1 MTFEK
6 ILVTGSQGQIGTEL
20 VPYLSNIFGRER
32 VISSDIRGQKADVT
46 FINLDVTDSN
56 ALDLA
61 LDKYNVDTI
70 FHLAAILSASG
81 ERDPDLAYKVNV
93 EGTYNVFKSALK
105 HKVDL
110 VLTPSSIGVFG
121 PETPK
126 ENVPIETITRPS
138 TIYGISKLFAER
150 IGQYYYERFGLDA
163 RGLRFPGLISYK
175 APPGGGT
182 TDYSIEMIIESVK
195 GKKYKC
201 FLRKDTKLP
210 MMYMPDALEAMVKLA
225 EADSSRLK
233 HRTDFNVTSFSL
245 TPAELEEELKLHYP
259 KFEVE
264 YEPDF
269 RQKIADS
276 WPQSLDASAAAAEW
290 GFRPRYN
297 LKDTVED
304 MIRNLSPTRS

>member
-259 KFEVE
+259 
-264 YEPDF
+264 
-269 RQKIADS
+269 
-276 WPQSLDASAAAAEW
+276 
-290 GFRPRYN
+290 
-297 LKDTVED
+297 
-304 MIRNLSPTRS
+304 

>member
-182 TDYSIEMIIESVK
+182 TDYSIEMIVESVK

>member
-32 VISSDIRGQKADVT
+32 VISSDIRGAKADVT